1 MATVYLIT
9 CTKTKDEAPGLH
21 RADELYTSAYFKKM
35 RRLAELQADCWF
47 ILSDKY
53 GLLCPQQMISCY
65 EVDLKKLPQ
74 YQRREWSQKTLEQI
88 LTETSPTDT
97 IVMLAGSIYLEFLGR
112 ELQRRGYSVK
122 EPMKGLRI
130 GERLQWLDKEIADVG
145 R

>member
-1 MATVYLIT
+1 MATVYLVT

-53 GLLCPQQMISCY
+53 GLLCPDQMISCY

-74 YQRREWSQKTLEQI
+74 DERRQWSQKTLEQI
-88 LTETSPTDT
+88 LTKATRTDT
-97 IVMLAGSIYLEFLGR
+97 IVTFAGSIYLDFLGP
-112 ELQRRGYSVK
+112 ELRGRGYSMK

-130 GERLQWLDKEIADVG
+130 GERMQWLDKEIAHVG
-145 R
+145 G